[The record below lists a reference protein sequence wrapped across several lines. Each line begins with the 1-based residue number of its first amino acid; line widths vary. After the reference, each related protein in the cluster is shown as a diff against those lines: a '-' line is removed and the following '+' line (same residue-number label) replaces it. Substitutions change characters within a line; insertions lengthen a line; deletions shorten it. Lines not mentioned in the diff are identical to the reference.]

1 MDLACGAMYLSSCLP
16 FFIEA
21 FHQTPCESFL
31 LTVVC
36 HFLPTLHLCVCC
48 AANYSDKR
56 VHPSAIES
64 SNRSSSGH
72 PQVTLRSPSG
82 HPQMESKVPCHCDS
96 EFWEAL
102 GTMGDE
108 LVPPDILSGEPWHHV
123 IAHDLRG
130 YGDLKSPP
138 SPHSHTE
145 LGASGTLA
153 GIKNWGP
160 DNKEIGFESAR
171 TKEYVEGDVFKS
183 LVPALEVIILEATI
197 SSNRRELSKTS
208 VNFFLYKCLCT

>member
-48 AANYSDKR
+48 AANYSDRR

-72 PQVTLRSPSG
+72 PQVILRSP
-82 HPQMESKVPCHCDS
+82 S

-108 LVPPDILSGEPWHHV
+108 VSTRGSKTMEKELGIHRGNRLIEKQLLGRAEKTIASSIERQDTNEAVTIDNEKELQIGHVSNNEQGFTFLFVWLFSNKVQRNWELLEPWP
-123 IAHDLRG
+123 G
-130 YGDLKSPP
+130 
-138 SPHSHTE
+138 
-145 LGASGTLA
+145 
-153 GIKNWGP
+153 
-160 DNKEIGFESAR
+160 
-171 TKEYVEGDVFKS
+171 
-183 LVPALEVIILEATI
+183 
-197 SSNRRELSKTS
+197 
-208 VNFFLYKCLCT
+208 